1 MSKMKEKAANQ
12 EPTHDEEKIDLEAKV
27 LLGNTRDE
35 ILGLFKQKA
44 DWKTFKQAQ
53 QEEIVKSCEYLARE
67 MIRKI
72 SNIIASRGFK
82 AFHCTLES
90 VMIKDGIKAVLK
102 ASKNAEGID
111 TLLRSQGGSVTV
123 VLTDINPYLGQRNK
137 PEIDKD
143 EPSLLDEDKE

>member
-1 MSKMKEKAANQ
+1 MGKIKEKVEQPA
-12 EPTHDEEKIDLEAKV
+12 PEKIDADAAV

-35 ILGLFKQKA
+35 ILGLFKNKA
-44 DWKTFKQAQ
+44 DWKSMKESQQ
-53 QEEIVKSCEYLARE
+53 QEVVKSCEYLALQ

-72 SNIIASRGFK
+72 SNIVASRGFK

-90 VMIKDGIKAVLK
+90 VMAKDGIKAVLK

-111 TLLRSQGGSVTV
+111 ELFHSQGGSVTV

-143 EPSLLDEDKE
+143 EPVLFDEETGEVE